1 MIYTER
7 RKRGKKNCQLGE
19 EFNRVRNH
27 TFFIYKNNN
36 KSDYAITLLKALNLD
51 NVRIIPP
58 LIGCHL
64 LLEGSIPYHQHTLH
78 ENVDRILGEKW
89 TESIIYKTKRILGG
103 KWTESIIY
111 NRKKE
116 RVYLLVPESF
126 QMGRTAS
133 FARLPSRSWML
144 LIERT

>member
-78 ENVDRILGEKW
+78 ENVDRILGEK
-89 TESIIYKTKRILGG
+89 
-103 KWTESIIY
+103 
-111 NRKKE
+111 
-116 RVYLLVPESF
+116 
-126 QMGRTAS
+126 
-133 FARLPSRSWML
+133 
-144 LIERT
+144 